1 MKQVEESIVSLDT
14 NACVEACRLALS
26 DGIAPIRVIS
36 EGMAKGMTIVGEKF
50 QKNEYFLPELIM
62 AGEVMDEGMKVV
74 KPYLGNQDVLPTSK
88 IVLGTI
94 RGDLHDI
101 GKNIV
106 ALLLTAAGFQV
117 IDLGVDVPAEVF
129 VEAVRKNTA
138 HLVGMSA
145 LLSVTLPEMSTVIK
159 ELEESGLRTQLKI
172 VIGGAATTP
181 EGARSI
187 GADYAAKDAVEGV
200 NKCKL
205 WTK

>member
-1 MKQVEESIVSLDT
+1 MKQVQESIVNLDT
-14 NACVEACRLALS
+14 TACVEACRLALTEKIEPL
-26 DGIAPIRVIS
+26 DVIS

-50 QKNEYFLPELIM
+50 QNNEYFLPELIM
-62 AGEVMDEGMKVV
+62 AGEVMHEAMEVV
-74 KPYLGNQDVLPTSK
+74 KPHVRSEDVIPTNK

-106 ALLLTAAGFQV
+106 AMLLTAAGFEV
-117 IDLGVDVPAEVF
+117 IDLGVDVPAEEF

-138 HLVGMSA
+138 PLVGMSA
-145 LLSVTLPEMSTVIK
+145 LLTVTIPEMGTVIK
-159 ELEESGLRTQLKI
+159 QLDESGLRTQLKI
-172 VIGGAATTP
+172 IIGGAAATP
-181 EGARSI
+181 EYAGSI

-205 WTK
+205 WSK